1 MSTVNLIEKIEES
14 VKYLKSKINQE
25 YKYGIVLGSGLGN
38 FANTIKTHVQIPYKD
53 IPNFP
58 ISTVLGHKG
67 SLIFGEVGGKN
78 IIAMSGRFHYYEGY
92 SMEEVVFPI
101 RVMKFMG
108 VENVL
113 ISNASGGMNAAFE
126 VGDLMI
132 ITDHI
137 YLQPEHPLR
146 GKNNEQLG
154 PRFPNMNDA
163 YNPVYIDKAKEI
175 AAKND
180 INVHTGV
187 YVGVQGPTFETP
199 AEYKAFAMMGGDAVG
214 MSTTPE
220 VVVARHMNME
230 VFAISVISDM
240 GYPPEKADRVSHEFV
255 LEKAAAAEP
264 KMTLIIS
271 ELLKE
276 I

>member
-1 MSTVNLIEKIEES
+1 MKTLLERIEETGNFLAAKLERS
-14 VKYLKSKINQE
+14 YP
-25 YKYGIVLGSGLGN
+25 YGVILGSGLGN
-38 FANTIKTHVQIPYKD
+38 LTGQIKVHVQIPYGE

-58 ISTVLGHKG
+58 TSTVQGHKG
-67 SLIFGEVGGKN
+67 SLIFGELGGKN
-78 IIAMSGRFHYYEGY
+78 IVAMSGRFHYYEGY
-92 SMEEVVFPI
+92 SMEEVTFPI
-101 RVMKFMG
+101 RVMKKLG
-108 VENVL
+108 VETLL
-113 ISNASGGMNAAFE
+113 ISNASGGMNAEFE

-146 GKNNEQLG
+146 GKNYEELG
-154 PRFPNMNDA
+154 PRFPNMNNA
-163 YNPVYIDKAKEI
+163 YDNELVRRGLEI
-175 AAKND
+175 AVDND
-180 INVHTGV
+180 IKCHTGV

-199 AEYKAFAMMGGDAVG
+199 AEYKAFHIIGGDAVG

-220 VVVARHMNME
+220 VVVARHAGIK

-240 GYPPEKADRVSHEFV
+240 GYPPEKADKVTHQFV

-264 KMTLIIS
+264 KMTKIII
-271 ELLKE
+271 ELLRE